1 MLKHKN
7 VFRVPL
13 TTIHSFQEML
23 SDSFEEFGYIWTFRI
38 RKRKEK
44 ITFERVLLHR
54 FVDMISCQ
62 PFLLV

>member
-23 SDSFEEFGYIWTFRI
+23 SDSFEEFGYI
-38 RKRKEK
+38 
-44 ITFERVLLHR
+44 
-54 FVDMISCQ
+54 
-62 PFLLV
+62 